1 MGDKVLPGV
10 VSGGKRRFR
19 VPKLNLGF
27 KHSKRVGVISA
38 AVLLG
43 LAGLVLN
50 TQIIRPSPEKVD
62 DANKAV
68 VRNRLN
74 ELERQSTVYYGRK
87 NYES

>member
-38 AVLLG
+38 TALLG
-43 LAGLVLN
+43 LAGLELN
-50 TQIIRPSPEKVD
+50 TQIIRPSPEKR
-62 DANKAV
+62 AGTLSGL
-68 VRNRLN
+68 RI
-74 ELERQSTVYYGRK
+74 
-87 NYES
+87 